1 VSEMEEIPVIDLKKQ
16 YQSIRPELD
25 AVFARVMEKG
35 TFILGS
41 EVSAFE
47 REFAEYCGAAHAI
60 GVASGTDALQLALMA
75 CEIGENDEVAVPA
88 HTAVATVSAVEAGGA
103 HPLLVDIDST
113 NYTLD
118 PNLLHRILTPH
129 TRAVIP
135 VHLYGCPVDMEPVLQ
150 FARENHLF
158 VIEDCSQAH
167 GASYR
172 GRKVGTWG
180 DIAAFSF
187 YPTKNL
193 GAFGDGGMVV
203 TNNDALAE
211 KVRLLRQ
218 YGWGEHYISSI
229 RGINSRLDE
238 LQAGILR
245 VKLRHLDGWNARR
258 RQFAELYHH
267 LLSGTDLVLPAQNAG
282 HVYHQFVIRHAQRD
296 SLREYLKENGI
307 STLIHYPVPV
317 HFQPAYADLGYTA
330 GSLPS
335 TERASREVLSLPLYP
350 ELTEEKVVRIC
361 QTILD
366 FFTHSM

>member
-1 VSEMEEIPVIDLKKQ
+1 MEEIPVIDLKKQ

-25 AVFARVMEKG
+25 AVFARVLEKG
-35 TFILGS
+35 SFILGS

-47 REFAEYCGAAHAI
+47 KEFAEYCGVAHAI
-60 GVASGTDALQLALMA
+60 GVASGTEALQLALMA
-75 CEIGENDEVAVPA
+75 CEVGKNDEVAVPA

-103 HPLLVDIDST
+103 RPLLVDIDSA

-118 PNLLHRILTPH
+118 PSLLHRILTPR
-129 TRAVIP
+129 TRAIIP
-135 VHLYGCPVDMEPVLQ
+135 VHLYGCPVEMDPVLQ

-172 GRKVGTWG
+172 NRKVGAWG

-193 GAFGDGGMVV
+193 GAFGDGGAVL
-203 TNNDALAE
+203 TNNPVLAE

-218 YGWGEHYISSI
+218 YGWSEHYVSSI

-245 VKLRHLDGWNARR
+245 VKLRHLDVWNARR
-258 RQFAELYHH
+258 RQLADLYRE

-282 HVYHQFVIRHAQRD
+282 HVYHQFVIRHPRRD
-296 SLREYLKENGI
+296 ALREYLKERGI
-307 STLIHYPVPV
+307 HTLVHYPVPI
-317 HFQPAYADLGYTA
+317 HLQPAYADLGYPA
-330 GSLPS
+330 GSLPM
-335 TERASREVLSLPLYP
+335 TERASREVLSLPIYP
-350 ELTEEKVVRIC
+350 ELTKEMVGLVC
-361 QTILD
+361 QAILD
-366 FFTHSM
+366 FSAQ